1 MSHCSTDGIQ
11 AIWAIKSR
19 RQEPGENHRVSM
31 RNIVLRALAYFWN
44 FMSLD
49 RCMHLRVAYACL
61 RSPWNLSFSKTTLD
75 LHSGLL
81 VPLVAGSCLP
91 DAIPPE
97 NRKNLAG
104 ISATSSPTS
113 MFTPVH
119 TFNMYVC
126 IYIYYYIILY
136 YIILHYIILYCI
148 VLYYIILYYII
159 PYAALFTTLFG
170 LEYIQCSVLSI
181 AIPIVTF
188 SVGPMWH
195 LLQCLILG
203 VILYC
208 IVLYCIILYYITLYY
223 IILYYIYALYV
234 ATVYMM
240 NICIYIY
247 ISIYILYYIILYYII
262 LYYIIL
268 YYIILYY
275 IILYYIILYLC
286 PVCSHCIH
294 DEY

>member
-61 RSPWNLSFSKTTLD
+61 RSAWNLSFSKTTLD

-126 IYIYYYIILY
+126 MYVYIILY
-136 YIILHYIILYCI
+136 YI
-148 VLYYIILYYII
+148 VLYYIILYHIISYYII
-159 PYAALFTTLFG
+159 SYH
-170 LEYIQCSVLSI
+170 I
-181 AIPIVTF
+181 
-188 SVGPMWH
+188 
-195 LLQCLILG
+195 
-203 VILYC
+203 ILYC
-208 IVLYCIILYYITLYY
+208 IVLYYITLYY
-223 IILYYIYALYV
+223 IILYALILYY
-234 ATVYMM
+234 TVLHD
-240 NICIYIY
+240 I
-247 ISIYILYYIILYYII
+247 ILYYIILYYII

-275 IILYYIILYLC
+275 IILYYIILYYIILYYIILYYIILYYIILYYIILYYIILYIYT
-286 PVCSHCIH
+286 VYIIIQKYTYCIYTH
-294 DEY
+294 NLHRW